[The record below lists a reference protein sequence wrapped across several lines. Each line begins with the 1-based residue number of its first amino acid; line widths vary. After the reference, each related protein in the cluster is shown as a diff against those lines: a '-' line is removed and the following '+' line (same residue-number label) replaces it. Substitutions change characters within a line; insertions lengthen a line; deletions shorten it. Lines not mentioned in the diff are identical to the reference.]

1 MGETELTIRKAVL
14 LEALARLESSIRIRS
29 IQVIEGE
36 RIMITGRQGDRVV
49 FYVYEDQCWVE
60 K

>member
-1 MGETELTIRKAVL
+1 MNEADLTIRKAAL
-14 LEALARLESSIRIRS
+14 LEALACFESSIRIRS
-29 IQVIEGE
+29 IQVLEDG
-36 RIMITGRQGDRVV
+36 RIMITGKQGDRVV

>member
-1 MGETELTIRKAVL
+1 MNEADLTIRKAVL

-29 IQVIEGE
+29 IQVLEDG
-36 RIMITGRQGDRVV
+36 RIMLTGKQGDRVV

>member
-1 MGETELTIRKAVL
+1 MNEAGLTVSKAAL
-14 LEALARLESSIRIRS
+14 LEALARFESSIRIRS
-29 IQVIEGE
+29 IQVIEDE
-36 RIMITGRQGDRVV
+36 MIMITGKQGDRVV

>member
-1 MGETELTIRKAVL
+1 MNEAKLTIRKAVL

-29 IQVIEGE
+29 IQVLEDG
-36 RIMITGRQGDRVV
+36 RVMLTGKQGDRVV